1 MVESLIIVIPAYNEE
16 LNIKKVVKGWHNIAS
31 QVSSGKLLIIDDSST
46 DNTFKILSELK
57 QEFPLLEVIKKENG
71 GHGAAILYGYK
82 YALEHGYDYIFQTD
96 SDNQTN
102 PDEFKYFWE
111 LREKYSA
118 IIGHRTNRKDGI
130 SRVIVTNV
138 LKLVLFL
145 FFGINIPDANAPF
158 RLMKANVLKRYI
170 SKIPEDYN
178 LTNVLLSLLFMK
190 NKETVKFLPITFQ
203 PRSNGKNFMNFNRIF
218 KIGIKTVRDFYVFK
232 NKI

>member
-16 LNIKKVVKGWHNIAS
+16 LNIEKVVRDWHNIAA
-31 QVSSGKLLIIDDSST
+31 QVSSGKLLVIDDSST
-46 DNTFKILSELK
+46 DNTFKILSEMQAEL
-57 QEFPLLEVIKKENG
+57 PLLEVIKKENG

-118 IIGHRTNRKDGI
+118 IIGHRTNRRDGI

-145 FFGINIPDANAPF
+145 FFGINVPDANAPF
-158 RLMKANVLKRYI
+158 RLMKANVLKKYI
-170 SKIPEDYN
+170 SKIPDDYN
-178 LTNVLLSLLFMK
+178 LTNVLLSVLFIK
-190 NKETVKFLPITFQ
+190 NNETVKFLPITFQ
-203 PRSNGKNFMNFNRIF
+203 PRLNGKNFMNFKRIF

>member
-118 IIGHRTNRKDGI
+118 IIGYKCFETGFVFI
-130 SRVIVTNV
+130 
-138 LKLVLFL
+138 
-145 FFGINIPDANAPF
+145 F
-158 RLMKANVLKRYI
+158 RN
-170 SKIPEDYN
+170 
-178 LTNVLLSLLFMK
+178 
-190 NKETVKFLPITFQ
+190 
-203 PRSNGKNFMNFNRIF
+203 
-218 KIGIKTVRDFYVFK
+218 
-232 NKI
+232 

>member
-16 LNIKKVVKGWHNIAS
+16 LNIEKVVRDWHNIAA

-111 LREKYSA
+111 LRKKYSA

-178 LTNVLLSLLFMK
+178 LTNVLLSVLFIK
-190 NKETVKFLPITFQ
+190 NNETVKFLPITFKA
-203 PRSNGKNFMNFNRIF
+203 RSNGKNFMNFNRIF